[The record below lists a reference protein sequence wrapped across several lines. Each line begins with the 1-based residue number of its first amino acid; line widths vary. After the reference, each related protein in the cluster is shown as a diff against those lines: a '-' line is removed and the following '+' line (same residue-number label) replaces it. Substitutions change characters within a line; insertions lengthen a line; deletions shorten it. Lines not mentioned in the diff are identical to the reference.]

1 MDRTYTLASPDV
13 PHKLCPDTYSGQ
25 PVTTPLGKCAVANVS
40 KSSVLTLTSPS
51 THTQS
56 LATRTTTPRPVQ
68 QTAPLSW
75 DAQSYQRHSSSQACD
90 SAGLVNFLISNDIVP
105 PPVSRICDL
114 GCGTGQNMI
123 SYQRAF
129 NAEVYGAD
137 PSETMCAQA
146 QASLSAQHMPVQC
159 RGAEDF
165 SFDVAFPLILSTH
178 ALHWIAKPAMPNA
191 LTNIHAQL
199 TTGGTFAAVFA
210 ASKTGL
216 PFDDA
221 LQSVKAQEKYR
232 TAFSDFTLNQYF
244 YSATEMETLLQ
255 QAQFRIHT
263 LAINPVHKT
272 FSDHL
277 QLLGFV
283 RQWLSEYKHLQQ
295 NHSTLAEDFLGD
307 VINSYLTRTAQQ
319 PDDLVKWQERTFTL
333 VASRNEHN

>member
-1 MDRTYTLASPDV
+1 MDRTSTLASSNV
-13 PHKLCPDTYSGQ
+13 PHKLNPDTYSGQ
-25 PVTTPLGKCAVANVS
+25 AVTGPLGKCAIADVN
-40 KSSVLTLTSPS
+40 KPSVLTLTSPS
-51 THTQS
+51 THAPS
-56 LATRTTTPRPVQ
+56 LAMRTATPRPVRK
-68 QTAPLSW
+68 TAPLSW
-75 DAQSYQRHSSSQACD
+75 NAQSYQQHSSSQAGD
-90 SAGLVNFLISNDIVP
+90 SAGLVNFLISKDFVK

-129 NAEVYGAD
+129 NAKVYGAD
-137 PSETMCAQA
+137 PSETMCAEA
-146 QASLSAQHMPVQC
+146 QASLSARHMPVQC

-165 SFDVAFPLILSTH
+165 SFGVAFPLILSTH

-191 LTNIHAQL
+191 LSNIHAQL
-199 TTGGTFAAVFA
+199 TTDGTFAAVFA
-210 ASKTGL
+210 ASKAGL

-221 LQSVKAQEKYR
+221 LQSVKAQEKYQ

-244 YSATEMETLLQ
+244 YSAGEMEDLLQ
-255 QAQFRIHT
+255 QAQFHIHI
-263 LAINPVHKT
+263 LAINPVHKE
-272 FSDHL
+272 FSDHS

-319 PDDLVKWQERTFTL
+319 PDDVVKWQERTFTL
-333 VASRNEHN
+333 VASRNDHN